1 MTTSPSC
8 GASSSGPPSASGGV
22 VRRAALCAR
31 ARRPLALGLAGAAAL
46 AALVFG
52 IVRELPTPAPA
63 GPRVAATIRL
73 GGIPVGAA
81 MGAGRV
87 WVSDNSGS
95 VLVIDPESRR
105 RIATIPTGN
114 AATSIAA
121 SDDAVWVVAAADRAE
136 EDYRL
141 LRIDPASHRVVA
153 RITSFGPFGASLA
166 ATRHAAWVQTAKQ
179 DPGPVRRVDPATNR
193 IGGSYGRRGLAAI
206 AGRGDRLWML
216 SLDGVLEWRDAR
228 TGRVLGAL
236 DGFAPNPPGGA
247 WNSGIAPDADGAS
260 VVSAE
265 DGTVTRVSSGG
276 RFEWSVSLRANG
288 PIARARG
295 SLWVSTGE
303 ELTGRRNAIV
313 RLDPANGRVTGRIPL
328 GARTT
333 QALVPVGD
341 ELWAV
346 LSDGTV
352 LVLR

>member
-1 MTTSPSC
+1 MSDYIAELRRELV
-8 GASSSGPPSASGGV
+8 GAAERDRR
-22 VRRAALCAR
+22 RRAPRRALWR

-46 AALVFG
+46 AALVLG

-63 GPRVAATIRL
+63 GPRVVATIRL

-81 MGAGRV
+81 TGAGRV
-87 WVSDNSGS
+87 WVSDDTGS
-95 VLVIDPESRR
+95 VLVIDPKTRR
-105 RIATIPTGN
+105 RIATIATGN

-121 SDDAVWVVAAADRAE
+121 SDDAVWVVAAGDQAE

-166 ATRHAAWVQTAKQ
+166 ATPHAAWVQTAKQ

-193 IGGSYGRRGLAAI
+193 IGGAYGRRGLAAM
-206 AGRGDRLWML
+206 AGRGERLWML

-247 WNSGIAPDADGAS
+247 WRSGIAPDGDGAS

-276 RFEWSVSLRANG
+276 RYEWIVRASIREASLANPDTIVSRLRGASAASTC
-288 PIARARG
+288 PAARACAWRPG
-295 SLWVSTGE
+295 SWRSPSPAASAG
-303 ELTGRRNAIV
+303 GRRA
-313 RLDPANGRVTGRIPL
+313 TW
-328 GARTT
+328 RT
-333 QALVPVGD
+333 
-341 ELWAV
+341 W
-346 LSDGTV
+346 
-352 LVLR
+352 